1 MASAWLG
8 SMSSGNPNVM
18 FPSQMV
24 TGQHVCKFQ
33 ENNFEYHMKSMILHM
48 L

>member
-18 FPSQMV
+18 FQRL
-24 TGQHVCKFQ
+24 TGQHVCTFQ
-33 ENNFEYHMKSMILHM
+33 KNNFEYRMKSMIVNM